1 MYCHQCGAK
10 AHGAYCSQCGAKLMV
25 SQEKQGDSPR
35 DWSEEIRYEVLLGN
49 SRVRELI
56 AQHAARSG
64 KKMSADA
71 FLELCDKAFV
81 PLAGVSLAKIGS
93 IVQPISAALGIKT
106 GKMRKEFFSRPPGKV
121 IVAVLCSLA
130 RHGQVVQKVEQ
141 GQDGCLL
148 KAELPSDMWSFAGDL
163 LITIERQDQGTAVGA
178 SAVIRGQLYDWGKS
192 KGILNEL
199 FNDIAGLPV

>member
-178 SAVIRGQLYDWGKS
+178 SAVIKGQLYDWGKS
-192 KGILNEL
+192 KGIINEL
-199 FNDIAGLPV
+199 FDDIEGLPV

>member
-10 AHGAYCSQCGAKLMV
+10 AQGAYCSQCGAKLMV
-25 SQEKQGDSPR
+25 SQEIQGDSPR

-71 FLELCDKAFV
+71 FLELCDRAFV

-121 IVAVLCSLA
+121 IVAVLC
-130 RHGQVVQKVEQ
+130 
-141 GQDGCLL
+141 
-148 KAELPSDMWSFAGDL
+148 
-163 LITIERQDQGTAVGA
+163 
-178 SAVIRGQLYDWGKS
+178 
-192 KGILNEL
+192 
-199 FNDIAGLPV
+199 